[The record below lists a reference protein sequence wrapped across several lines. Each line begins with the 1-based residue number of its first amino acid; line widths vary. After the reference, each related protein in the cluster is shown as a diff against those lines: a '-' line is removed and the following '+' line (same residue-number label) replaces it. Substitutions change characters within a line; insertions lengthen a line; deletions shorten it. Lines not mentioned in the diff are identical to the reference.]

1 MNLSGIQKQV
11 VRTCGEYGLLPPGT
25 RVVCGVSGGKD
36 SMALVTVLA
45 SLKEYLSIELT
56 AAVYI
61 TGSYDLAFEPLP
73 APAAAYL
80 SSLGVRLTERP
91 ITGEAEP
98 APLSCY
104 RCAAL
109 RRKALLEAAL
119 DEGATALAV
128 AHTADDA
135 AETALLELLSRGR
148 WSSLEPK
155 RDYFGAVTLVR
166 PLIGVEG
173 KAVEAYVRRRNIP
186 LAESRCPLALT
197 SRRAAARDLLREC
210 RSRFPDA
217 AENLLKAVNR
227 CKYDE

>member
-11 VRTCGEYGLLPPGT
+11 VRTCGEYGLLPPGS

-45 SLKEYLSIELT
+45 SLQDRLSFELT

-61 TGSYDLAFEPLP
+61 TGSYDLIPEPLP
-73 APAAAYL
+73 APTAEYL
-80 SSLGVRLTERP
+80 SSLGVRLTQRP
-91 ITGEAEP
+91 ITCEAEA

-109 RRKALLEAAL
+109 RRKALLEAAR
-119 DEGATALAV
+119 DEGASVLAV

-135 AETALLELLSRGR
+135 AETALLELLSKGT
-148 WSSLEPK
+148 WSALAPK

-173 KAVEAYVRRRNIP
+173 KAVEAYAARRRIP
-186 LAESRCPLALT
+186 LAASRCPLALT

-227 CKYDE
+227 YKYEE